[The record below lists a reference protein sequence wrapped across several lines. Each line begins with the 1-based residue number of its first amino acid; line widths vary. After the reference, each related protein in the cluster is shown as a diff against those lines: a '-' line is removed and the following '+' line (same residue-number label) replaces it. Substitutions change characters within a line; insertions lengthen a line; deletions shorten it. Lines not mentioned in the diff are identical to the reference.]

1 MTTDHDETEE
11 NSVRATSVLAA
22 SSYFGE
28 IVQILTT
35 YNKNPQKK
43 TKLKLRNSFKIHEWN
58 AGLGMCCYYSVS
70 NILNS
75 KNYDFVYSQNV
86 SDMFLK
92 IISLKHLGKNS
103 QFQWDKGRW
112 FWQ

>member
-43 TKLKLRNSFKIHEWN
+43 TKLKLRNSFKIHE
-58 AGLGMCCYYSVS
+58 
-70 NILNS
+70 
-75 KNYDFVYSQNV
+75 
-86 SDMFLK
+86 
-92 IISLKHLGKNS
+92 
-103 QFQWDKGRW
+103 
-112 FWQ
+112 